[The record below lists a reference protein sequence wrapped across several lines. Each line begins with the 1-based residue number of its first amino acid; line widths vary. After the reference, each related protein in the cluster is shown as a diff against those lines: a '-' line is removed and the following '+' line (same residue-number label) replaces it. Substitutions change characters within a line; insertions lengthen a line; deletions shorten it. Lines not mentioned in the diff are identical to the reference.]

1 MQLNPYLT
9 FNGQCEAAFKFYEK
23 CLGGKIEAM
32 LTHEGTPAEQ
42 DVPSEWRKK
51 ILHARLT
58 VGDQALMGSDA
69 PPERYDKPQGFS
81 VSLNVDKPA
90 EAERVRRG
98 RAGRARRRHA
108 ALPIS
113 VHGAWLEAAGCAQ
126 ARLCHRPRGGCGNV
140 SPSAGSC
147 ARCGRQILRRPHD
160 VAGAGGIATAGSPGH
175 RLPWVPASCRR
186 ATIERAGQTSLRR
199 ADSNAVPPR
208 KPGPACRP

>member
-1 MQLNPYLT
+1 MKLNSYLF

-90 EAERVRRG
+90 EAERIFRALSENGKVQMPLEQTFWAVRFGMCVDRFG
-98 RAGRARRRHA
+98 T
-108 ALPIS
+108 PWM
-113 VHGAWLEAAGCAQ
+113 VNCEQ
-126 ARLCHRPRGGCGNV
+126 
-140 SPSAGSC
+140 
-147 ARCGRQILRRPHD
+147 PH
-160 VAGAGGIATAGSPGH
+160 
-175 RLPWVPASCRR
+175 
-186 ATIERAGQTSLRR
+186 
-199 ADSNAVPPR
+199 
-208 KPGPACRP
+208 